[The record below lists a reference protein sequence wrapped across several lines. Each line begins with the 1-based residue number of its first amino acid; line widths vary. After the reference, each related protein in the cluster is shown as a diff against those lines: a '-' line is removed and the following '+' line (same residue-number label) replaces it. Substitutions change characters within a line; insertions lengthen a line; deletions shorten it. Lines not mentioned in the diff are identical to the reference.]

1 MELNGPDADPDPV
14 PGPDPH
20 RLKRLLGTPDTARL
34 LARLRRRMADG
45 APLTGALTLSGV
57 AEGERAA
64 VESLLGRRPG
74 RGSSLRVPLDDLD
87 AVLRSSGAS
96 PDGLAAAVVQLTGPV
111 RTRKEE
117 AEERER
123 AWDTAFAP
131 LERICA
137 RRADL
142 AAWCAGV
149 RADGRVR
156 RLEPDPAAAAD
167 LLEAVA
173 AAVSALPAD
182 GVALSEFAARVLGD
196 SHALDDDRPAS
207 GLVLGAARVLSGEPE
222 GSGAAWRRRVWASAG
237 VLKDELSSTVLA
249 LNLPGEGTTA
259 TGRAL
264 AALAGAG
271 QPAVLTLRQL
281 VRDRPRPDWSG
292 VTVSVCENP
301 AVLSAAADR
310 LGADC
315 APLVCLQGQPSAA
328 ALTLLRQAASGGAR
342 VRLHADFDW
351 GGVRIAARVAA
362 HVDWKPWR
370 FAAADYSASVS
381 ETGPA
386 LTGRPSP
393 TGWDPALAEAM
404 AERGRRVEEEAVLK
418 DLLTDLSVRPC

>member
-1 MELNGPDADPDPV
+1 MGLKDPDADR
-14 PGPDPH
+14 GPDPR
-20 RLKRLLGTPDTARL
+20 RLKRLLGTPETARL

-57 AEGERAA
+57 GEGERAA

-74 RGSSLRVPLDDLD
+74 RGTSLRVPLDALD

-96 PDGLAAAVVQLTGPV
+96 PDGLGAAVIHLTGPV
-111 RTRKEE
+111 RPRKEE
-117 AEERER
+117 AEEHER
-123 AWDTAFAP
+123 AWDAAFAP
-131 LERICA
+131 LERVCA
-137 RRADL
+137 PQAAL

-156 RLEPDPAAAAD
+156 RLESDPSAAAD
-167 LLEAVA
+167 LVEAVA
-173 AAVSALPAD
+173 AAVSELPAD
-182 GVALSEFAARVLGD
+182 GVALTEFAARVLGD

-207 GLVLGAARVLSGEPE
+207 GLVLGAARVMSGEPE

-237 VLKDELSSTVLA
+237 VLKDELSSTVLT
-249 LNLPGEGTTA
+249 LNLPGEDATA

-264 AALAGAG
+264 TALGGAG

-301 AVLSAAADR
+301 TVLAAAADR

-351 GGVRIAARVAA
+351 GGVRIASRVAA
-362 HVDWKPWR
+362 QVGWTPWR
-370 FAAADYSASVS
+370 FGAADYTAADS
-381 ETGPA
+381 EAGPA

-393 TGWDPALAEAM
+393 TEWDPALAEAM
-404 AERGRRVEEEAVLK
+404 AERGRRVEEEAVLG
-418 DLLTDLSVRPC
+418 DLLTDLSLG

>member
-1 MELNGPDADPDPV
+1 MGLRDSDADP
-14 PGPDPH
+14 GPDSH
-20 RLKRLLGTPDTARL
+20 RLKRLLGTPETARL

-57 AEGERAA
+57 GEGERAA

-74 RGSSLRVPLDDLD
+74 TGSSLRVPLDALD

-96 PDGLAAAVVQLTGPV
+96 PGGLAAAVIHLTGPV
-111 RTRKEE
+111 RPRADV
-117 AEERER
+117 AEERQR
-123 AWDTAFAP
+123 AWNAAFAP
-131 LERICA
+131 LERACA
-137 RRADL
+137 REAVL

-156 RLEPDPAAAAD
+156 RLEPDPVAAAD
-167 LLEAVA
+167 LLETVA

-182 GVALSEFAARVLGD
+182 GVALTEFSARVLGD

-207 GLVLGAARVLSGEPE
+207 GLVLGAARALFGEPE

-237 VLKDELSSTVLA
+237 VLKDELSSTVLT
-249 LNLPGEGTTA
+249 LNLPGEDATA

-264 AALAGAG
+264 TALGGAG

-301 AVLSAAADR
+301 TVLAAAADR

-351 GGVRIAARVAA
+351 GGVRIASRVAA
-362 HVDWKPWR
+362 QVGWTPWR
-370 FAAADYSASVS
+370 FGAADYTAADS
-381 ETGPA
+381 EAGPA

-393 TGWDPALAEAM
+393 TEWDPALAEAM
-404 AERGRRVEEEAVLK
+404 AERGRRVEEEAVLG
-418 DLLTDLSVRPC
+418 DLLTDLSLG